1 MCPAEQGKTYAEER
15 IKQIH
20 RETRASIL
28 EVSWF
33 LTLIV
38 PEVISMLQFPSSD
51 GMASITLINSP
62 FCRSAFKWVLSLRT
76 QNMLK
81 TKIVPF
87 PTSQLKVIVP

>member
-1 MCPAEQGKTYAEER
+1 MEQIR
-15 IKQIH
+15 
-20 RETRASIL
+20 RESRAKIL
-28 EVSWF
+28 VVTWF
-33 LTLIV
+33 LILTV
-38 PEVISMLQFPSSD
+38 PEAISTRQVPYSYGLSSVILMNFH
-51 GMASITLINSP
+51 